1 MLRKKINLAIIGC
14 GTIANDHVKAFNRL
28 GLKINHCA
36 SRLNSNKID
45 KFAKKYNI
53 ANIWKDPIKLARSSN
68 NWDAIILCCPTKN
81 VSNILDILID
91 QKKPIFVEKPVSIGT
106 EYLKKF
112 SSTCP
117 KFVNVAFNRRY
128 YNTVVRAKEFIEQ
141 SKGQILCS
149 VKLPES
155 IKKNNIKLNK
165 FRNIFD
171 NSVHGIDILRF
182 LFGDLEIINNTKIKL
197 NNFDSGRIV
206 LLKSKKNHLCNVIIN
221 SNSPDNFSLEIENGT
236 KRFLL
241 KPFEKYEIYEGME
254 IIKPSKKYP
263 LRRYIPTIIEKND
276 IFSYSS
282 GNKDLKPGFLEQSED
297 FLKLILGKKVKR
309 SAKLMDALKAQRL
322 LQKIMLS

>member
-1 MLRKKINLAIIGC
+1 MLKKKISLAMIGC
-14 GTIANDHVKAFNRL
+14 GTIANDHIRAFNYL

-36 SRLNSNKID
+36 SKLNSSKVY

-53 ANIWKDPIKLARSSN
+53 SNVWKDPIELARSSK

-81 VSNILDILID
+81 MSNILDILID
-91 QKKPIFVEKPVSIGT
+91 QKKPILVEKPVSIGT
-106 EYLKKF
+106 DYLKKF

-117 KFVNVAFNRRY
+117 KLVNVAFNRRY
-128 YNTVVRAKEFIEQ
+128 YNTVVRAKKFIEQ
-141 SKGQILCS
+141 SKGQILCN

-155 IKKNNIKLNK
+155 IKKNNDKLNK

-197 NNFDSGRIV
+197 NNFDSSRIV
-206 LLKSKKNHLCNVIIN
+206 LLKSKKNHLCSVVIN
-221 SNSPDNFSLEIENGT
+221 SNSPDNFSLEIENGSQ
-236 KRFLL
+236 RFLL

-276 IFSYSS
+276 VFSSSS
-282 GNKDLKPGFLEQSED
+282 GNKDLKPGFQEQSED
-297 FLKLILGKKVKR
+297 FLRLILGKKVKG
-309 SAKLMDALKAQRL
+309 SPKLLDAFEAQKLLK
-322 LQKIMLS
+322 KIMLS